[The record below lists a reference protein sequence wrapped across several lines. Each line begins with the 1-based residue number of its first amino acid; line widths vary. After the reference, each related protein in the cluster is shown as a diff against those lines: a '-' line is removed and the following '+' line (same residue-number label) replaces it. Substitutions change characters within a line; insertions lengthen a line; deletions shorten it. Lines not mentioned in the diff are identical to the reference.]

1 MAERPSGNGLTDWQR
16 RLIETLD
23 QAAALPVDTRGA
35 TPFTHHAE
43 VGPGMHLRRYSPT
56 HGARQRPVLIV
67 YSLVNRPFILDLTE
81 RRSLIAALTR
91 AGHPVYLL
99 DWGYPKGADRFL
111 GLADYIEGFLAAA
124 ADEVAASEGTTP
136 DLLGVCQGGVFAL
149 CLAALQPQRVHRL
162 VNLVTPVDFHT
173 PGDNLSRMAREV
185 DFDQAARSL
194 GNISAEWLNGVFVAL
209 KPYRLLAQ
217 RYMDLPEL
225 ADHPEAL
232 HDFLRLERWMYDS
245 PDQAATAFAEF
256 GRECYQRNGLIQ
268 GTLQLDGQPVRLAN
282 IEHPILNVYAEQDH
296 LVPADAARALGTHVG
311 SGDYGELTFP
321 GGHLGV
327 FISRRAHAELLPRI
341 VAWLAE

>member
-1 MAERPSGNGLTDWQR
+1 MAESPPGSGLTDWQR
-16 RLIETLD
+16 RLIETLE
-23 QAAALPVDTRGA
+23 QGAELPVDTRGA
-35 TPFTHHAE
+35 TPFTLHAE
-43 VGPGMHLRRYSPT
+43 PGPGMHLRRYAP
-56 HGARQRPVLIV
+56 ARSTGQRPVLIV

-111 GLADYIEGFLAAA
+111 GLADYIDEFLAAA
-124 ADEVAASEGTTP
+124 AAEVATSEGASP

-149 CLAALQPQRVHRL
+149 CLAALQPHRVHRL

-173 PGDNLSRMAREV
+173 PGDNLSRMAQEV
-185 DFDQAARSL
+185 DFDQATQTL

-225 ADHPEAL
+225 AGHPEAL

-256 GRECYQRNGLIQ
+256 GRECYQRNGLLR
-268 GTLQLDGQPVRLAN
+268 GTLTLNGRPVHLGN
-282 IEHPILNVYAEQDH
+282 IEHPTLNVYAEQDH
-296 LVPADAARALGTHVG
+296 LVPADAARALRDHIG
-311 SGDYGELTFP
+311 STDYGELAFP

>member
-1 MAERPSGNGLTDWQR
+1 MAQSPFDHPLHDWQR
-16 RLIETLD
+16 RLIETLE
-23 QAAALPVDTRGA
+23 QAAELPVDTRGA
-35 TPFTHHAE
+35 TPFTHHGE
-43 VGPGMHLRRYSPT
+43 VGPGMHLRRYAPQAAT
-56 HGARQRPVLIV
+56 GQRPVLIV

-111 GLADYIEGFLAAA
+111 DLGDYIDDFLATAA
-124 ADEVAASEGTTP
+124 EEVAAREGATA

-173 PGDNLSRMAREV
+173 PGDQLSRMAQGV
-185 DFDQAARSL
+185 DFDQAAQAL
-194 GNISAEWLNGVFVAL
+194 GNVSAEWLNSVFVAL

-217 RYMDLPEL
+217 RYMELPEL

-256 GRECYQRNGLIQ
+256 GRECYQRNGLLN
-268 GTLQLDGQPVRLAN
+268 GTLTLNGRPVRLSA
-282 IEHPILNVYAEQDH
+282 IEQPVLNVYAEQDH
-296 LVPADAARALGTHVG
+296 LVPPAAARALGAHVG
-311 SGDYGELTFP
+311 STDYGELAFP